1 MLLFE
6 PDRTPYDLRW
16 RMFGIDVRV
25 HPMFWL
31 VTTIL
36 GWDWYRAGETGA
48 EGVGY
53 VALWVLCVFVSI
65 LVHEMGHVVAMRA
78 SGSQARIVLFG
89 FGGLAIP
96 DSVPSARWRRIVIS
110 LAGPGAQFLLLGV
123 IWLLVYRLELLGG
136 PREHL
141 VRLVE
146 RDPAF
151 LAVLML
157 WWINLFWPILNLVP
171 IWPLD
176 GGHVS
181 RELCEAA
188 APRNGRRYSLLLSML
203 TAGVLAAH
211 ILMSQRGPG
220 LIPWLN
226 EWFRASPLMA
236 LFFILFAVQS
246 YQALQEESYRRRNWD
261 DDNLP
266 WERR

>member
-48 EGVGY
+48 EGVGF

-65 LVHEMGHVVAMRA
+65 LVHELGHVVAGNIF
-78 SGSQARIVLFG
+78 GSRGHIVLFG
-89 FGGLAIP
+89 FGGLAIGSS
-96 DSVPSARWRRIVIS
+96 DLRSRWQRVVVY

-136 PREHL
+136 PREQ
-141 VRLVE
+141 VIRLVE
-146 RDPAF
+146 RDPAMF
-151 LAVLML
+151 AVWML
-157 WWINLFWPILNLVP
+157 WAINLFWPILNLLP

-176 GGHVS
+176 GGQVS

-188 APRNGRRYSLLLSML
+188 APRNGRRYSLVLSML

-226 EWFRASPLMA
+226 DYFRTGPLTA
-236 LFFILFAVQS
+236 FFFILFAVQS
-246 YQALQEESYRRRNWD
+246 YQALQEESHRRRNWD